1 MALPLNVY
9 LGLGG
14 LLFLTLAVITGALAL
29 KGKAKIGWHKLF
41 AVIAFLIALVHGFLV
56 MRNFF

>member
-1 MALPLNVY
+1 MTLPLNVY

-14 LLFLTLAVITGALAL
+14 LIFLLIAVITGALAL
-29 KGKAKIGWHKLF
+29 KGKANLRWHKIF
-41 AVIAFLIALVHGFLV
+41 AIIAFLIALVHGFLV